1 MDVSPFGVKAP
12 YSYLLLHGIRSLH
25 ASIAETRR
33 TTAFR
38 GGHGT
43 HAASH
48 VTETALSSS
57 HGHSEGRLL
66 SASVSEHG
74 RGRSSSS
81 SSSIAHEK
89 SESTLLVRE
98 RRVLR
103 RPAAPSEA
111 EAEATSPEMTSSAAA
126 VAAAAAEPATAAS
139 EPTAAAVESAAA
151 AAKHG
156 GELPCTGTKTH
167 WVQELVHLDCTE
179 KSIEILKTFQVQAI
193 MSRKKMLVQEF
204 LF

>member
-48 VTETALSSS
+48 VTETARSSS

-74 RGRSSSS
+74 GGRSS
-81 SSSIAHEK
+81 SSSIAHKK